1 MCAGEPHELRYST
14 KAKEYVS
21 RFNRPT
27 DILLL
32 VFLHFILQPLS
43 LGIYRDVEKLQYK
56 LPTLYYHLF
65 CLPIIVESIKF
76 LANEAKFCIKDPPNI

>member
-1 MCAGEPHELRYST
+1 MYVGESHELIYST

-21 RFNRPT
+21 WFNRPT

-43 LGIYRDVEKLQYK
+43 LDIYRDV
-56 LPTLYYHLF
+56 
-65 CLPIIVESIKF
+65 
-76 LANEAKFCIKDPPNI
+76 